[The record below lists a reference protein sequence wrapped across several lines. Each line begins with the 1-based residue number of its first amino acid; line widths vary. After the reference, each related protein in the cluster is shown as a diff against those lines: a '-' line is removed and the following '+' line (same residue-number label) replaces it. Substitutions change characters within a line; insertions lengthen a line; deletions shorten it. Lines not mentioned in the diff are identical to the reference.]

1 MAFCECGKRKGKKIL
16 GKFSKIILSI
26 RRTIVCYMCIQVM
39 YALSTYERRMVR
51 SEEMSTTT
59 INARIDL
66 NCKKEAQEVLEK
78 LGLSM
83 SGAIEMFFKQIVLQQ
98 GLPFD
103 VKLPNQDTAR
113 AMEELEANEGAKFS
127 SIEELFEDL
136 EN

>member
-1 MAFCECGKRKGKKIL
+1 
-16 GKFSKIILSI
+16 
-26 RRTIVCYMCIQVM
+26 
-39 YALSTYERRMVR
+39 
-51 SEEMSTTT
+51 MSTTT

-66 NCKKEAQEVLEK
+66 DCKKEAQGVLEK

-113 AMEELEANEGAKFS
+113 AMEELEANAGAKFS
-127 SIEELFEDL
+127 SVEELFEDL
-136 EN
+136 DN

>member
-1 MAFCECGKRKGKKIL
+1 
-16 GKFSKIILSI
+16 
-26 RRTIVCYMCIQVM
+26 
-39 YALSTYERRMVR
+39 
-51 SEEMSTTT
+51 MSTTT